1 MVSYPVLH
9 PHTKIPVNDILAA
22 RERIKDLVLRT
33 PLVRLEGD
41 NLPAEIFL
49 KLENL
54 QPINSFKLRGA
65 SNAIA
70 LATPD
75 QLAHGVYTAS
85 AGNAAQGVAWNA
97 ARLGL
102 ECSIVV
108 PTGAP
113 ETKLEADP
121 PDGSLHY

>member
-1 MVSYPVLH
+1 MQ
-9 PHTKIPVNDILAA
+9 PHTKIPVDDIFAA

-70 LATPD
+70 LAR
-75 QLAHGVYTAS
+75 
-85 AGNAAQGVAWNA
+85 AGPTGSR
-97 ARLGL
+97 RLYSQCRQRCPGSGL
-102 ECSIVV
+102 ERHPPGSRVFNRGTR
-108 PTGAP
+108 TGP
-113 ETKLEADP
+113 
-121 PDGSLHY
+121 